1 MEEAEQLLSDMCSL
15 YSPEKWTIFSA
26 KAISLLAECQKTLH
40 LDPKYPESFCQVLT
54 CYNS

>member
-26 KAISLLAECQKTLH
+26 KAVSLLAECQKTLH